1 MEELHG
7 TKQDVKYVWQ
17 ARKPLAVHGGRAI
30 QQGETFTPTEEMI
43 AAFRDLMV
51 PVGESLR
58 TAPAEAP
65 PEPEHPGSAA
75 RSPARTRREE

>member
-1 MEELHG
+1 MAPRM
-7 TKQDVKYVWQ
+7 VNMS
-17 ARKPLAVHGGRAI
+17 GRPANPWRSMAAGAI
-30 QQGETFTPTEEMI
+30 QQGETFTPTEEII

-58 TAPAEAP
+58 TAAPEAA

-75 RSPARTRREE
+75 RSPARGRREE